1 MLLGMR
7 DMESLWERLMD
18 ILEKESALYRD
29 ILELSRHK
37 TNTIVEGKVS
47 QLEQLTGVEQKMLL
61 GVGSL
66 ERQREETVNE
76 LACNLDISSDR
87 LNLGLAVEMA
97 GDRFKDRFAR
107 LKDEIELTLQE
118 LKEVNDLNSD
128 LIKKSLEYID
138 FSINLIAGCP
148 EDVTYSAK
156 KGKGKDKGV
165 SFFDQKV

>member
-1 MLLGMR
+1 MR
-7 DMESLWERLMD
+7 DMEGLWERL
-18 ILEKESALYRD
+18 IEVLEKESALYRD
-29 ILELSRHK
+29 ILALSKHK

-61 GVGSL
+61 SIGGL

-76 LACNLDISSDR
+76 LARFLGIPADQLNIS
-87 LNLGLAVEMA
+87 LAVQKA
-97 GDRFKDRFAR
+97 GEGLKER
-107 LKDEIELTLQE
+107 LADLRDEITMTLKE

-128 LIKKSLEYID
+128 LIEKSLEYID

-148 EDVTYSAK
+148 SDVTYSDK
-156 KGKGKDKGV
+156 KGRGEDKGV